1 MFDPPELQ
9 PYTRLGPDVVDSPA
23 HQKLALEVNLLCK
36 YINRYTQA
44 ARQSMVLLKNEGN
57 ILPVS
62 KKSRVAV
69 IGPNGNVTVTLLSN
83 YFGQRC
89 HDGIFF
95 S

>member
-23 HQKLALEVNLLCK
+23 HQKLALE
-36 YINRYTQA
+36 A

-89 HDGIFF
+89 Q
-95 S
+95 

>member
-23 HQKLALEVNLLCK
+23 HQKLALE
-36 YINRYTQA
+36 A

-89 HDGIFF
+89 HDGGYDCIIRLF
-95 S
+95 